1 MKSGEY
7 SVQVRS
13 LVRSYGTVVALDHLN
28 FSILESELFGFIG
41 PDGAGKT
48 SLFRILATL
57 LLADEG
63 EVTLKGLDVVKDY
76 RKIRTILGYMPG
88 RFSLYTDLSVE
99 QNLQFYAR
107 IFGTDIKTH
116 YHLIRDIYEHLA
128 PFKDRLAG
136 QLSGG
141 MKQKLAL
148 CCSLIH
154 KPEILILDE
163 PTTGVDAVSRREFWE
178 MLKRLKK
185 EGITIIVST
194 PYMEEAALCDRVALI
209 QQGRILSID
218 TPDGIVNAFP
228 KKLIAVHTDNMYGML
243 QDLREF
249 DPDLSIN
256 LFGSK
261 AHIAVSPGTS
271 PEAEIKAFLI
281 RKGHQN
287 VEVEP
292 GSAGIEDCFMELMA
306 NGEANGISNHR

>member
-1 MKSGEY
+1 MKTGQNSI
-7 SVQVRS
+7 QVRS
-13 LVRSYGTVVALDHLN
+13 LVKTYGTVEALTQLN
-28 FSILESELFGFIG
+28 FDIQDSELFGFIG

-48 SLFRILATL
+48 TLFRILATL
-57 LLADEG
+57 LLADQG
-63 EVTLKGLDVVKDY
+63 EVRLNGLDVVKDY

-107 IFGTDIKTH
+107 IFGTDIRTH

-178 MLKRLKK
+178 MLKRLKN

-194 PYMEEAALCDRVALI
+194 PYMDEAALCDRVALI

-218 TPDGIVNAFP
+218 TPEGIVKAFP
-228 KKLIAVHTDNMYGML
+228 KKLIAVQTDSMYTML
-243 QDLREF
+243 QDLRAF
-249 DPDLSIN
+249 DPDMSIN
-256 LFGSK
+256 LFGSR
-261 AHIAVSPGTS
+261 AHIAVSPDRS
-271 PEAEIKAFLI
+271 PEAEIEAFLLK
-281 RKGHQN
+281 KGHGN
-287 VEVEP
+287 VKVEAAT
-292 GSAGIEDCFMELMA
+292 AGIEDCFMELMA
-306 NGEANGISNHR
+306 NAERNGSGN